1 MKKIF
6 VTKATIPPL
15 NEYVD
20 EISDIWE
27 THWLTNMGSKYKKLQ
42 EELKR

>member
-27 THWLTNMGSKYKKLQ
+27 THWLTNMGSKYKNCRKN
-42 EELKR
+42 